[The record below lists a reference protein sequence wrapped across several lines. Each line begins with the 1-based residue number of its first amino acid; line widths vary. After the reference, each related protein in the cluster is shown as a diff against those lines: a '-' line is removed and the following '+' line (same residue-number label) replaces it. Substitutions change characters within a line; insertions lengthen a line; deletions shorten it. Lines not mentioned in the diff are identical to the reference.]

1 MRALGFL
8 LFVLGGAGT
17 AYATWESYRRG
28 RPLDVLFALLAPVAL
43 LLALTGLIL
52 LFVPG
57 FFG

>member
-17 AYATWESYRRG
+17 AFATWASYQRG

-43 LLALTGLIL
+43 LVALTGLIL
-52 LFVPG
+52 VFVPG
-57 FFG
+57 FLG